1 MKFGLLCF
9 TDPYDPAT
17 SGFEEPG
24 PGQPIRPP
32 QACYNGPMRTVL
44 TLAAAAVLL
53 AAAPP
58 RPRTGL
64 LVSTEW
70 LNGNLKDPA
79 VVVLHVANART
90 QYDQAHIPGARLLLM
105 SDITTVR
112 DGNSAEL
119 PAPEALRAVFERLGV
134 SGSSRVIL
142 YGDTLAATRAFFT
155 LDYLGHTGA
164 ALLDGGL
171 EKWRAEGRP
180 LTADVPSVKPGVFN
194 VKPRPEVVVTFEQMR
209 KLSEAAQQP
218 GSGVVIIDSRS
229 PEVAAKG
236 RIPGAKVVYWADAQR
251 GRDDP
256 TLKAAEDIARLYG
269 LDALKTVVTYCNSGV
284 QATHG
289 YFVLRYLGYDDV
301 RMYDGSFSE
310 WSRHPE
316 VLIQH

>member
-1 MKFGLLCF
+1 M
-9 TDPYDPAT
+9 
-17 SGFEEPG
+17 
-24 PGQPIRPP
+24 
-32 QACYNGPMRTVL
+32 
-44 TLAAAAVLL
+44 AAAAALL

-70 LNGNLKDPA
+70 LNGNLKNPE

-90 QYDQAHIPGARLLLM
+90 QYDQAHIPGARLVLM
-105 SDITTVR
+105 SDILTTR
-112 DGNSAEL
+112 DGNSDEL

-134 SGSSRVIL
+134 SNTSRVIL

-155 LDYLGHTGA
+155 LDYLGHARA

-180 LTADVPSVKPGVFN
+180 LTAEAPSVKPGVFN
-194 VKPRPEVVVTFEQMR
+194 VKPRPEIVVTFDQMR

-218 GSGVVIIDSRS
+218 GSGVFVIDSRS
-229 PEVAAKG
+229 AVAAAKG
-236 RIPGAKVVYWADAQR
+236 RIPGAKHVYWADAQR
-251 GRDDP
+251 GSGDP
-256 TLKAAEDIARLYG
+256 TLKAAAELAVLYG
-269 LDALKTVVTYCNSGV
+269 FKAPKTVVTYCIGGV

-301 RMYDGSFSE
+301 RVYDGSFSE

-316 VLIQH
+316 VLVQH

>member
-1 MKFGLLCF
+1 MMLRERTFALITFRKTGWLRFLGHLDVVRAFETASGQTVPLRFAPRRPGDIAARAMIEIGVESDQDRARAFGL
-9 TDPYDPAT
+9 DPTAIAQSLQT
-17 SGFEEPG
+17 
-24 PGQPIRPP
+24 
-32 QACYNGPMRTVL
+32 
-44 TLAAAAVLL
+44 
-53 AAAPP
+53 
-58 RPRTGL
+58 
-64 LVSTEW
+64 LVSGV
-70 LNGNLKDPA
+70 N
-79 VVVLHVANART
+79 
-90 QYDQAHIPGARLLLM
+90 
-105 SDITTVR
+105 ITTVR